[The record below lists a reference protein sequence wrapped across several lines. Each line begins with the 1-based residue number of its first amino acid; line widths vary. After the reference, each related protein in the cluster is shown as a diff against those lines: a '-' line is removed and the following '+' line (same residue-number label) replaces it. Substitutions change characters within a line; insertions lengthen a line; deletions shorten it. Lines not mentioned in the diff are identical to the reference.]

1 MYKIA
6 ITGKANSGK
15 DTVGKIISKFYNTD
29 HNLYYGGYVKKVA
42 LANPVKEM
50 ARIMYP
56 NLPRKL
62 FYGPS
67 PLRMTE
73 IPGSFKNDKPL
84 TIRQLLIDIGTN
96 LGRSYD
102 ENLWLNVF
110 DHTVDHYNNDGCG
123 LLIVTDVRF
132 RNEFDHVKKQKF
144 LTIRLIRDSHTKIDN
159 VSETDQ
165 DGIADSEFDY
175 VLHNNSTLNSLKNEI
190 HDKIMPL
197 I

>member
-15 DTVGKIISKFYNTD
+15 DTVGKIISKFYNND
-29 HNLYYGGYVKKVA
+29 PNIIYGGYTQKIA

-56 NLPRKL
+56 DLPKKL

-67 PLRMTE
+67 ALRMTE
-73 IPGSFKNDKPL
+73 IPGSLKDGKPL
-84 TIRQLLIDIGTN
+84 TVRQLLIDIGTN
-96 LGRSYD
+96 LGRKYD
-102 ENLWLNVF
+102 EKLWLNVF
-110 DHTVDHYNNDGCG
+110 DHTLDYYNKRGCG

-132 RNEFDHVKKQKF
+132 RNEFDHIKNKGF
-144 LTIRLIRDSHTKIDN
+144 FTIRLVRNDYTKIDN

-165 DGIADSEFDY
+165 DGITDSEFDY
-175 VLHNNSTLNSLKNEI
+175 VLNNINQRLTHKKLVNLC
-190 HDKIMPL
+190 
-197 I
+197 